1 MKDVMATVP
10 REIQFDTDEGQI
22 SAVAW
27 PAILAGGVASA
38 ALTLVLL
45 AFGVG
50 LGFSVVS
57 PWPSSGVSATTFGIG
72 AGLYL
77 VVVAMMASSV
87 GGYLAGRLRSRW
99 VGAHTHEVYFRDT
112 AHGFLA
118 WAFAT
123 VLGAAVLASAA
134 TNIIGGASAVGGFA
148 ASRGAGPTESYVDA
162 LLRANPGTSPNNNI
176 DVANSR
182 GELARLLTSSFRN
195 GGDVSPADRA
205 YIAQVVAARSGVSQ
219 PDADKR
225 VSDVITQAKAAM
237 DNARKAA
244 EQLAIWLTISLL
256 VGAFCAS
263 LAATEGG
270 GLRDG
275 TWKY

>member
-1 MKDVMATVP
+1 MATVP

-22 SAVAW
+22 SAVTW

-38 ALTLVLL
+38 ALTFVLL

-57 PWPSSGVSATTFGIG
+57 PWPSSGVSATTFGMG

-77 VVVAMMASSV
+77 VVVAMMASSI
-87 GGYLAGRLRSRW
+87 GGYLAGRLRTRW
-99 VGAHTHEVYFRDT
+99 IGAHTHEVYFRDT

-123 VLGAAVLASAA
+123 VLGAAILASAA
-134 TNIIGGASAVGGFA
+134 NNIIGGASAVGGIA
-148 ASRGAGPTESYVDA
+148 ASRGAGPIDSYVDA

-219 PDADKR
+219 SDADKR
-225 VSDVITQAKAAM
+225 LSDVITQAKAAM
-237 DNARKAA
+237 DSARKAA

>member
-1 MKDVMATVP
+1 MGRCTHP
-10 REIQFDTDEGQI
+10 RSLFSGH
-22 SAVAW
+22 SAW
-27 PAILAGGVASA
+27 LS
-38 ALTLVLL
+38 
-45 AFGVG
+45 
-50 LGFSVVS
+50 
-57 PWPSSGVSATTFGIG
+57 
-72 AGLYL
+72 
-77 VVVAMMASSV
+77 
-87 GGYLAGRLRSRW
+87 RL
-99 VGAHTHEVYFRDT
+99 
-112 AHGFLA
+112 
-118 WAFAT
+118 AFAT

-134 TNIIGGASAVGGFA
+134 TNIIGGASVVGGFA
-148 ASRGAGPTESYVDA
+148 ASRGAGPTDSYVDA
-162 LLRANPGTSPNNNI
+162 LLRGNPATSPNNNI
-176 DVANSR
+176 DVANAR
-182 GELARLLTSSFRN
+182 GELARILTSSFRN

-205 YIAQVVAARSGVSQ
+205 YIAQVVVARSGVSQ

-244 EQLAIWLTISLL
+244 EHLAIWLTISLL

>member
-27 PAILAGGVASA
+27 PAILAGGIASA

-45 AFGVG
+45 AFGAG

-57 PWPSSGVSATTFGIG
+57 TWPSSGVSATTFGIG

-87 GGYLAGRLRSRW
+87 GGYLAGRLRTRW
-99 VGAHTHEVYFRDT
+99 IGAHTHEVYFRDT

-148 ASRGAGPTESYVDA
+148 ASRGAGPTDSYVDA
-162 LLRANPGTSPNNNI
+162 LLRANPSTSPNNNI
-176 DVANSR
+176 DIANAR